1 MKNFY
6 KYLIVILVTGIF
18 LLPTIDATAGNKD
31 RAGQAGAAELLINPW
46 AKSSGWGGVN
56 IANVTGLEAIYSNV
70 AGLAF
75 TPQTELIFS
84 YTDWLKGADI
94 KIMNFGLAQRVGE
107 SGVLA
112 LSIMSMNF
120 GNIDITTIDLPEGGI
135 GKFSPRYM
143 NINIAYAKA
152 FSNSIYGGI
161 NVKIINESIANAT
174 AMGFAFD
181 VGIQYI
187 TGEKENVKFG
197 IDLKNVG
204 TTMKFDGDGYS
215 LQTFVQNNDNQFTT
229 TQRGA
234 AFELPTQL
242 NIGLAYDFLFE
253 KASRFTLAGAFTS
266 NSFTKDQ
273 IILGGEFSFRDY
285 VMVRAG
291 YAYEEGIYEPV
302 NNPER
307 TNANSG
313 FSGGFTVQVPLNK
326 EKGTLFGIDY
336 SYRPTVHFNGTHTIA
351 ARFTL

>member
-6 KYLIVILVTGIF
+6 KYLIVILVTSIIIIPPF
-18 LLPTIDATAGNKD
+18 DARAGNKD

-56 IANVTGLEAIYSNV
+56 VSNNMGLEALYNNV

-75 TPQTELIFS
+75 TPTTEVIFA
-84 YTDWLKGADI
+84 YTDWMKGADI
-94 KIMNFGLAQRVGE
+94 SIMNFGIAQRVSE
-107 SGVLA
+107 SGVIG

-120 GNIDITTIDLPEGGI
+120 GDIDITTIDLPEGGI

-143 NINIAYAKA
+143 NINLAYSKA

-161 NVKIINESIANAT
+161 NFKVINEAISNAT

-181 VGIQYI
+181 IGIQYV

-197 IDLKNVG
+197 ISLRNVG
-204 TTMKFDGDGYS
+204 TKMKFGGDGYS
-215 LQTFVQNNDNQFTT
+215 LQTTVPNNENEFTT

-242 NIGLAYDFLFE
+242 NIGASYDFLFE
-253 KASRFTLAGAFTS
+253 KKTRFTLAGSFTS

-273 IILGGEFSFRDY
+273 VIFGGEFSFRDY
-285 VMVRAG
+285 LMIRAA
-291 YAYEEGIYEPV
+291 YAYEEGIGKAITDPA
-302 NNPER
+302 R
-307 TNANSG
+307 SNANKG
-313 FSGGFTVQVPLNK
+313 LSGGFTVQVPLNK
-326 EKGTLFGIDY
+326 EKGNLFGIDY
-336 SYRPTVHFNGTHTIA
+336 SYRPTDHFSGTHTIA